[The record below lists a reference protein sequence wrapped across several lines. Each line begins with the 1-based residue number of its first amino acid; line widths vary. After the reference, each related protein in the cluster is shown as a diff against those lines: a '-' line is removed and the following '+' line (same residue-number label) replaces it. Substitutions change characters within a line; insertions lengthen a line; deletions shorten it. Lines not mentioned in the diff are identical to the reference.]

1 MEVENKHIII
11 KHAIDG
17 LPTES
22 DFELR
27 SAPLVLSVAQGS
39 KEVIVKNLFL
49 SIDPYQLNRMK
60 TSSSSQKTF
69 AAAARI
75 QPGQASFLLII
86 VGRWVC

>member
-1 MEVENKHIII
+1 MENKHIII

-17 LPTES
+17 LPIES

-27 SAPLVLSVAQGS
+27 STPLVLSVAQGS
-39 KEVIVKNLFL
+39 KEVVVKNLLL

-60 TSSSSQKTF
+60 TCSSSQKTF

-75 QPGQASFLLII
+75 QPVQASFLLII
-86 VGRWVC
+86 VVRCVC